1 MKTVLLTA
9 LSLSLSLGAPTLAL
23 AADPETAKKDTK
35 KEPKKEAAKGS
46 TAKTDTAKEGGG
58 TNDAYKLRGQTGN

>member
-1 MKTVLLTA
+1 MKTVLLTV

-23 AADPETAKKDTK
+23 AADPETDK

-46 TAKTDTAKEGGG
+46 TSKTDTAKEGGG